1 MLVWVLEAQT
11 IAVNFTKLLT
21 WMNVYWF
28 ELKISFIHKNR
39 DGWIL
44 GDVWRFFSWAFS
56 F

>member
-28 ELKISFIHKNR
+28 ELKISFIYKNR

-44 GDVWRFFSWAFS
+44 GGRLAVF
-56 F
+56 